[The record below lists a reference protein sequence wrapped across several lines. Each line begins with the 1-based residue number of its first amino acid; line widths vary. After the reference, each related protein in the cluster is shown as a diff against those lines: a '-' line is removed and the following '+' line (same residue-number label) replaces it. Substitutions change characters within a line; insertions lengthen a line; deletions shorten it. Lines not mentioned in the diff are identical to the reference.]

1 MHSGNKDL
9 QEVEEGARDQGA
21 TQVAEETKF
30 AVTLQQMKDMTT
42 KFKAQMRLQQEPLDH
57 LTKIIELLENVDQ
70 D

>member
-21 TQVAEETKF
+21 TQGPEETKF